1 MVIDVD
7 AHYSALRVISKDS
20 DSVNPAAKKGCFK
33 LIVTS
38 SSGKEGRDAI
48 SSADECSACWDYA
61 IHLIKGFSQEIE
73 DDNVTSK
80 ETKEVHECTNV
91 SLELEAISFLSSLV
105 PNESCR
111 AIIILDE
118 ELRRPS
124 RFWQINRSIMRF
136 NKRQFYM
143 LAVVHAS

>member
-1 MVIDVD
+1 ML
-7 AHYSALRVISKDS
+7 SLALMNVLLVEIMLSISLR
-20 DSVNPAAKKGCFK
+20 AFLKKLK
-33 LIVTS
+33 M
-38 SSGKEGRDAI
+38 
-48 SSADECSACWDYA
+48 
-61 IHLIKGFSQEIE
+61 IE
-73 DDNVTSK
+73 ETMIYVTSK

-91 SLELEAISFLSSLV
+91 SLELEAISFLTSLV